1 MTIYFHKKG
10 FTRNSEIGNSYV
22 WDLPNIWRLGQV
34 RNTEFGTNVY
44 NKILLNAVKYQS
56 YNSFY
61 RFWVIKEKPT
71 GRRSKITPFS
81 TEIRVKKNQ
90 FCRNLFWYYF
100 WCYSACFYKKSFLST
115 SGSLKEKVLNIYILL
130 CIIILWQNVP
140 KF

>member
-10 FTRNSEIGNSYV
+10 LTRNSEIGNSYV

-71 GRRSKITPFS
+71 RRRSKITPFS

-90 FCRNLFWYYF
+90 FWRNLFWYYF

-130 CIIILWQNVP
+130 CIIILWQILP